1 MKVSELIQNLMT
13 MDPDRDILCL
23 VAKDDQLRVYDTD
36 IARNTVTRMQEV
48 EDYEV
53 LAHKRRHP
61 AFKARGRYVKNIWSV
76 DIHGHWD
83 EQKQAKGRRDEGRR
97 ANL

>member
-23 VAKDDQLRVYDTD
+23 VAKDDQLRVYDTA
-36 IARNTVTRMQEV
+36 IAR
-48 EDYEV
+48 
-53 LAHKRRHP
+53 
-61 AFKARGRYVKNIWSV
+61 NIWSV